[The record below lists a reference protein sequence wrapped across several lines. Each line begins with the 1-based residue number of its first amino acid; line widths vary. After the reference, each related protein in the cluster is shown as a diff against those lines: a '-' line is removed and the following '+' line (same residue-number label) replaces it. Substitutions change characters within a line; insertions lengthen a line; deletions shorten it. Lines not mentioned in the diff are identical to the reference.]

1 MGNQIVS
8 NTPSPHPDQ
17 NIKPTCAY
25 QRSAQTYL
33 EKRAKGDDY
42 TYGHLGLQ
50 LFLKYV
56 WMCRSA
62 LHPNKFG
69 ENMKTHQ
76 VKEVTITY
84 IYFIFIFSS
93 NIFGC
98 AAHFQSDAPKQIWRN
113 VENAPGE
120 EVTFT

>member
-84 IYFIFIFSS
+84 ISSSFLQIFLGVPLIFRAMHP
-93 NIFGC
+93 NKFGEMLKM
-98 AAHFQSDAPKQIWRN
+98 HQGKR
-113 VENAPGE
+113 
-120 EVTFT
+120 